1 MIYHIE
7 IYRQAQKTLDY
18 LDKTTLHRINAK
30 ILELMKDPYSPRVS
44 RPMQTMPE
52 TRYSRV
58 GDWRIIYLVHEEIQ
72 TIDIIAVSPRGRA
85 YR

>member
-1 MIYHIE
+1 MIYRIE

-18 LDKTTLHRINAK
+18 LEKTTLQRTSAK
-30 ILELMKDPYSPRVS
+30 IMELMQDPYSPRLF
-44 RPMQTMPE
+44 RPMQTMPD

-58 GDWRIIYLVHEEIQ
+58 GDWRIIYLVREEIQ